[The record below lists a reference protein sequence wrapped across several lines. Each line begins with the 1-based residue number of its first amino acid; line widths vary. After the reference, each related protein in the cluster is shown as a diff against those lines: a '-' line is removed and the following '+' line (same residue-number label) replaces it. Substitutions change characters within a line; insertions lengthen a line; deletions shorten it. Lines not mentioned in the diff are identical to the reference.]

1 MPKKMPLRGQLANR
15 DSMSVDGSNSD
26 LFEELMADV
35 TEEDKQEIR
44 EANAVAM
51 EKFGYPK
58 EAVELMRNPQ
68 PVPPKTDGETTS

>member
-1 MPKKMPLRGQLANR
+1 MQKIMPRRGQELNKFPVDR
-15 DSMSVDGSNSD
+15 VCSDSYLLEDDHSNIS
-26 LFEELMADV
+26 
-35 TEEDKQEIR
+35 EDFDKEIR
-44 EANAVAM
+44 ERQAIEM